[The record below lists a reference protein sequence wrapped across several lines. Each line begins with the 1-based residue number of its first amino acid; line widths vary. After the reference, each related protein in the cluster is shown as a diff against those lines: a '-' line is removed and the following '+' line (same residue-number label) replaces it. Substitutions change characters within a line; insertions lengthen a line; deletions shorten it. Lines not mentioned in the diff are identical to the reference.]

1 MFYHEFKYKLLRVV
15 RQKEEIFWVLLFP
28 MILGICFTAAFSNI
42 NNTTENFHV
51 IPVAV
56 CLKEGT
62 QTSAFQVVM
71 DALSEEGEQQFLSV
85 TYTDMNTAQKMLKEK
100 SVQGIF
106 TVDDDVVL
114 SCASPDSGNGNNTD
128 AMEQNILEAFLKE
141 YRASQ
146 TALTKI
152 AAKDPSR
159 LADVLPMLDTNIS
172 YKKEL
177 RLTDG
182 NMDIFLQYFFNLIAM
197 ACMYTSFAGS
207 QIAIKNQ
214 ANLSDIGARKCL
226 SPCHKFVSVTAEL
239 LSCVLAQFFCI
250 AANILF
256 YVYVLKIDFGTRLS
270 LLLFTAS
277 IGCILGVSFG
287 FFIGCI
293 GKMAEHVKFSI
304 LIAISMICC
313 FLSGLMVQNMHT
325 LIEEHCPILNRIN
338 PAALLADC
346 FHTLNIYDVCQ
357 RYFNRIISLLFISAI
372 FIIGGFLMLR
382 RKTYANL

>member
-1 MFYHEFKYKLLRVV
+1 MFYHEFKYNIMRVL

-28 MILGICFTAAFSNI
+28 MLLGILFTAAFSNI
-42 NNTTENFHV
+42 NNATENFHV

-56 CLKEGT
+56 CLQEGA
-62 QTSAFQVVM
+62 QTDAFQTVM
-71 DALSEEGEQQFLSV
+71 DTLSEEGGQQFLSV
-85 TYTDMNTAQKMLKEK
+85 TYTDTDTAKKLLKKKM
-100 SVQGIF
+100 VRGIF
-106 TVDDDVVL
+106 TVDDDVTL
-114 SCASPDSGNGNNTD
+114 FCASPDSGNVNGTD
-128 AMEQNILEAFLKE
+128 AIEQNILEAFLKE

-152 AAKDPSR
+152 AAQDPSR
-159 LADVLPMLDTNIS
+159 LTDILPMLNTNIS

-226 SPCHKFVSVTAEL
+226 SPCHKLLSVTAEL
-239 LSCVLAQFFCI
+239 LSCFLAQFFCV
-250 AANILF
+250 AVNVLF
-256 YVYVLKIDFGTRLS
+256 YVYVLKIDFGTRLT

-293 GKMAEHVKFSI
+293 GRMGERVKFSI
-304 LIAISMICC
+304 LIAISMVCC

-325 LIEEHCPILNRIN
+325 LVEQRCPILNRIN

-346 FHTLNIYDVCQ
+346 FHTLNIYDICR
-357 RYFNRIISLLFISAI
+357 RYFNSIFSLLIISAI